1 MCVVSKDVFK
11 HTYKLVC
18 VFQEA
23 ASKMKKIYK
32 RFMKGKACEGKMR
45 SAPLGDVGRGG
56 NLLNLMQFCLLRK
69 GKGKE
74 VRLIKKKRFGKT
86 VSALEPKLL
95 VRKICWLSERELC

>member
-1 MCVVSKDVFK
+1 
-11 HTYKLVC
+11 
-18 VFQEA
+18 
-23 ASKMKKIYK
+23 
-32 RFMKGKACEGKMR
+32 MR
-45 SAPLGDVGRGG
+45 SAPFGDVGGGG

-74 VRLIKKKRFGKT
+74 VRLIKKKKRFGKT

>member
-1 MCVVSKDVFK
+1 MCIVSKDVFK
-11 HTYKLVC
+11 HTYKLVY

-45 SAPLGDVGRGG
+45 SAPFGDVGGGG

-74 VRLIKKKRFGKT
+74 VRLIKKKKKKG
-86 VSALEPKLL
+86 L
-95 VRKICWLSERELC
+95 VRLSVLLSLSC